1 MLKQRI
7 ITALILAPLFLL
19 AVIYGQKYGFA
30 ALVLAITAAA
40 IFEWLRINRLP
51 TALTIINAFMLT
63 VLTAY
68 LMRFVV
74 PFKDY
79 VLLLSVMIIWLPAL
93 LWLRFYRWGYQQS
106 GLQVM
111 VKSLLGVAAIMLF
124 ALCMYQIHQQPQGIL
139 YILSLVFLVWIA
151 DIGAYIAGKNF
162 GKHKLAI
169 NISPGKTWEGVIGAQ
184 IAVLIYAVV
193 IGQFIDRPWYLLVPI
208 MMLTA
213 LCSVVG
219 DLTASLGKRQAE
231 MKDSSQLLPG
241 HGGVLD
247 RFDSM
252 IVAAP
257 IYLLLLQLI

>member
-19 AVIYGQKYGFA
+19 TVIYGKNYGFA
-30 ALVLAITAAA
+30 TLILVITAAA

-51 TALTIINAFMLT
+51 MALLVINAFMLT

-68 LMRFVV
+68 MMRYIGLAD
-74 PFKDY
+74 DY
-79 VLLLSVMIIWLPAL
+79 ILPLCLGLIWLPAL
-93 LWLRFYRWGYQQS
+93 LWLRCYRWGYQHT

-124 ALCMYQIHQQPQGIL
+124 ALSMYQLHQHADGIL
-139 YILSLVFLVWIA
+139 RILSLVFLVWIA

-169 NISPGKTWEGVIGAQ
+169 NISPGKTWEGVFGAQ
-184 IAVLIYAVV
+184 IAVMIYAA
-193 IGQFIDRPWYLLVPI
+193 IIAQFMDVSAFWVVPI
-208 MMLTA
+208 MMLVA
-213 LCSVVG
+213 LFSVLG
-219 DLTASLGKRQAE
+219 DLSASLGKRQAE

-257 IYLLLLQLI
+257 TYLVLLQLL